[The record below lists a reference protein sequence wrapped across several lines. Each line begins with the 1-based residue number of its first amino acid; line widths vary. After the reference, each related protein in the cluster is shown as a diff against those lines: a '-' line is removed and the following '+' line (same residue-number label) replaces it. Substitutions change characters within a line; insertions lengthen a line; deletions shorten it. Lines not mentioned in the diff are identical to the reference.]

1 MKREESAKSGLH
13 RLSRR
18 DFVARTGRVA
28 AVTALAGVAIPHVHA
43 AENNTIRLALI
54 GCGGRGTGATANA
67 MTVPNGNV
75 KLVAMADVFPER
87 IKAAHRN
94 LTREFEG
101 MVDVPPERQFVG
113 FDAFRKAIDCLG
125 PGDVALLTTHSA
137 FRPVHLEY
145 AVQKGVNAFMEKSFA
160 PDPAG
165 IKRII
170 RAGEAGEKK
179 NLKIAAGLM
188 CRHSPARQALIRKI
202 RDGAMGQIQLI
213 RAYRMDA
220 GGGLGPRKGNESEL
234 MWQVRRAPWFL
245 WGSSGRF
252 IGLMV
257 HQIDECCWIKD
268 AWPVSAH
275 GVGGRIA
282 NSPDCSENHDS
293 YSIEYTFADGTKA
306 MVVGR
311 YLPNCFNQF
320 ATFVHGTKCA
330 AQFSGDIHAP
340 TVHTYKDQRVAPDN
354 IDWNYGYKADRSWS
368 TRFRGSE
375 SPWQE
380 EWNVLLAAIR
390 GDKPHNEAKRAAYS
404 DLASIM
410 GRAAVHT
417 GAMITWD
424 EVVKSE
430 FEYVKDIDHLTFD
443 TPAPIKASPD
453 GIYPAPQP
461 GITKEC

>member
-1 MKREESAKSGLH
+1 MKGEAFNKGGSGG
-13 RLSRR
+13 LSRR
-18 DFVARTGRVA
+18 DFLRRTGAAATVA
-28 AVTALAGVAIPHVHA
+28 GLAGAAIPHVHA
-43 AENNTIRLALI
+43 GEDNTIRLALV
-54 GCGGRGTGATANA
+54 GCGGRGTGAAANA
-67 MTVPNGNV
+67 MTVPSGNV

-87 IKAAHRN
+87 IKAAHKN
-94 LTREFEG
+94 LTQEFEAA
-101 MVDVPPERQFVG
+101 VDVPQDRQFVG
-113 FDAFRKAIDCLG
+113 FDAYRKAIDCLR

-145 AVQKGVNAFMEKSFA
+145 AVEKGVHVFMEKSFA
-160 PDPAG
+160 PDPVG
-165 IKRII
+165 IRRII
-170 RAGEAGEKK
+170 RAGEAAEKK

-188 CRHSPARQALIRKI
+188 CRHSPARQALINKI
-202 RDGAMGQIQLI
+202 RDGAMGQVLLI

-234 MWQVRRAPWFL
+234 MWQIRRAPWFM

-282 NSPDCSENHDS
+282 NSSDCSETHDS

-311 YLPNCFNQF
+311 YIPNCYNQF

-354 IDWNYGYKADRSWS
+354 IDWNYGYKANRSWS
-368 TRFRGSE
+368 TRFRGAE

-390 GDKPHNEAKRAAYS
+390 NDRPHNEAKRAAYS

-410 GRAAVHT
+410 GRAAVHS
-417 GAMITWD
+417 GKIITW
-424 EVVKSE
+424 EQAMQSN
-430 FEYVKDIDHLTFD
+430 FQFCPYIDSLNENSPPPVRSD
-443 TPAPIKASPD
+443 AQGRYAAPV
-453 GIYPAPQP
+453 P
-461 GITKEC
+461 GSWTEM

>member
-1 MKREESAKSGLH
+1 MKREESAKSRASG
-13 RLSRR
+13 LSRR
-18 DFVARTGRVA
+18 DFVTRSGKAA
-28 AVTALAGVAIPHVHA
+28 AVTALAGITIPHVHA
-43 AENNTIRLALI
+43 AEDNTIRLALI
-54 GCGGRGTGATANA
+54 GCGGRGTGAAANA

-87 IKAAHRN
+87 IKAAHKN
-94 LTREFEG
+94 LTREFEA
-101 MVDVPPERQFVG
+101 MVDVPADRQFMG
-113 FDAFRKAIDCLG
+113 FDGYRKAIDCLR

-145 AVQKGVNAFMEKSFA
+145 AVAKGVHAFMEKSFA
-160 PDPAG
+160 PDPVG
-165 IKRII
+165 IKRIV
-170 RAGEAGEKK
+170 RAGEAAEKK

-234 MWQVRRAPWFL
+234 MWQIRRAPWFL

-282 NSPDCSENHDS
+282 NSPDYSENHDS

-311 YLPNCFNQF
+311 YIPNCYNQF
-320 ATFVHGTKCA
+320 ATFAHGTKCA

-340 TVHTYKDQRVAPDN
+340 TVHTYKDQRVAADN

-368 TRFRGSE
+368 TRYRGAE

-390 GDKPHNEAKRAAYS
+390 ADRPHNEAKRAAYS

-410 GRAAVHT
+410 GRAAVHS
-417 GAMITWD
+417 GKIITWD
-424 EVVKSE
+424 EAMQSN
-430 FEYVKDIDHLTFD
+430 FQFCPNIDTMNED
-443 TPAPIKASPD
+443 SPPPVRPDAQGRYAPPV
-453 GIYPAPQP
+453 P
-461 GITKEC
+461 GAWTEI

>member
-1 MKREESAKSGLH
+1 MPREEMSQAGERSM
-13 RLSRR
+13 SQR
-18 DFVARTGRVA
+18 DVIHHGRILA
-28 AVTALAGVAIPHVHA
+28 AGSALAGMAVPQVHA
-43 AENNTIRLALI
+43 AEDNTIRLALI
-54 GCGGRGTGATANA
+54 GCGGRGTGAVANA
-67 MTVPNGNV
+67 LTVPNGNA
-75 KLVAMADVFPER
+75 KLVAAADIFQPR
-87 IKAAHRN
+87 LDASLRSLA
-94 LTREFEG
+94 REFG
-101 MVDVPPERQFVG
+101 AAIDVPAERQFLG
-113 FDAFRKAIDCLG
+113 FDAYRKAIDCLK
-125 PGDVALLTTHSA
+125 PGDVALLTTHSG

-145 AVQKGVNAFMEKSFA
+145 AVQKGVNVFMEKSFA

-170 RAGEAGEKK
+170 RAGEEAEKK

-188 CRHSPARQALIRKI
+188 CRHSPARQALIQRI
-202 RDGAMGQIQLI
+202 RDGALGQIQLI

-220 GGGLGPRKGNESEL
+220 GGGLGPRKGDDNEL
-234 MWQVRRAPWFL
+234 MWQIRRAPWFL

-268 AWPVSAH
+268 AWPVSVH

-282 NSPDCSENHDS
+282 NSPDYSENHDS
-293 YSIEYTFADGTKA
+293 YSIEYTFADGAKA

-311 YLPNCFNQF
+311 YIPNCYNEF

-340 TVHTYKDQRVAPDN
+340 TVHTYRDQRISPDN
-354 IDWNYGYKADRSWS
+354 IDWNYGYKADKAWS
-368 TRFRGSE
+368 TRFRGAE

-390 GDKPHNEAKRAAYS
+390 DDRPHNEAKRAAYS

-410 GRAAVHT
+410 GRAAVHS
-417 GAMITWD
+417 GKVITWD
-424 EVVKSE
+424 EALASN
-430 FEYVKDIDHLTFD
+430 FQFCPYIDTLNENSPPPVMPD
-443 TPAPIKASPD
+443 AQGRYAPPV
-453 GIYPAPQP
+453 P
-461 GITKEC
+461 GAWKEI

>member
-1 MKREESAKSGLH
+1 MKREESAKAGPR

-18 DFVARTGRVA
+18 DFVTQSGKA
-28 AVTALAGVAIPHVHA
+28 AALTALAGVAIPHVYA
-43 AENNTIRLALI
+43 AEDNTIRLALI

-87 IKAAHRN
+87 IKAAHKN
-94 LTREFEG
+94 LAREFEA
-101 MVDVPPERQFVG
+101 MVDVPPDRQFVG
-113 FDAFRKAIDCLG
+113 FDAYRKAIDCLR

-145 AVQKGVNAFMEKSFA
+145 AVQKGVHAFMEKSFA
-160 PDPAG
+160 PDPVG

-170 RAGEAGEKK
+170 RAGEAAEKK

-234 MWQVRRAPWFL
+234 MWQIRRAPWFL

-311 YLPNCFNQF
+311 YISNCHNEF
-320 ATFVHGTKCA
+320 ATFAHGTKCA

-340 TVHTYKDQRVAPDN
+340 TVHTYKDQRVAADN
-354 IDWNYGYKADRSWS
+354 IDWNYGYKAGRSWS
-368 TRFRGSE
+368 TRYRGAE

-390 GDKPHNEAKRAAYS
+390 NDRPHNEAKRAAYS

-410 GRAAVHT
+410 GRAAVHS
-417 GAMITWD
+417 GKIVTWD
-424 EVVKSE
+424 EAMQSK
-430 FEYVKDIDHLTFD
+430 FRFCPNIDTLNENSPPPVQPD
-443 TPAPIKASPD
+443 AQGRYAPPV
-453 GIYPAPQP
+453 P
-461 GITKEC
+461 GAWTEI